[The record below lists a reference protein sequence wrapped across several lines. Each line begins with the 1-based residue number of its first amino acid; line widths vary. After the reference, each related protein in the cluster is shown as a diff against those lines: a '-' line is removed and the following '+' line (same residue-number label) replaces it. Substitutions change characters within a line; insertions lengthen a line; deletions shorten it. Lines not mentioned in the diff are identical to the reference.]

1 MNILVTGGLGLIGH
15 NVVKRLSEQGHT
27 TSIIDNKTN
36 YGIIPQ
42 IEIDYLMAEREKK
55 FMSRNFTDTLSFIYN
70 KDISDANEMDN
81 IFNIEQP
88 EIVIHLASFPRQKVV
103 NANPALG
110 SRTMSEGLL
119 NLLEASNKYEVRKFI
134 YLSSSMVYGDFT
146 DDVKEDTVCKPI
158 GQYGIMKLAGEWLV
172 RDYSR
177 KTNLVH
183 TIIRPSAVYGPLD
196 VEDRVISKFLLTA
209 MRGEVLKVN
218 GASETLD
225 FTYVDDAADGIVA
238 AALSDNTDNKIY
250 NITKSHSRS
259 LLGAANLAVSL
270 VGKGTIEVRD
280 KDIDFPS
287 RGSLNIDAARRDF
300 GYDPKVDVE
309 EGFQKYYEWLK
320 NSDFWKNKL
329 YENYNNI
336 TTSR

>member
-1 MNILVTGGLGLIGH
+1 MRILVTGGLGLIGH
-15 NVVKRLSEQGHT
+15 NVVTRLQDLGHQV
-27 TSIIDNKTN
+27 SIVDNKTN

-42 IEIDYLMAEREKK
+42 AEIDYLISEREKK
-55 FMSRNFTDTLSFIYN
+55 VVNDKFINTLSFIYN
-70 KDISDANEMDN
+70 KDIADVGEMDRV
-81 IFNIEQP
+81 FRIEEP
-88 EIVIHLASFPRQKVV
+88 EIVIHMASFPRQKVV
-103 NANPALG
+103 NNNPALG

-146 DDVKEDTVCKPI
+146 DDVKEDAICKPQ

-196 VEDRVISKFLLTA
+196 VEDRVISKFLLTS
-209 MRGEVLKVN
+209 MRGGVIKVN

-238 AALSDNTDNKIY
+238 ATLSDNTDNETY

-280 KDIDFPS
+280 KDADFPS

-300 GYDPKVDVE
+300 GFDPKVDVE
-309 EGFQKYYEWLK
+309 EGFQKYYDWLI
-320 NSDFWKNKL
+320 NDSYFNKDK
-329 YENYNNI
+329 YMNVDSKR
-336 TTSR
+336 TS